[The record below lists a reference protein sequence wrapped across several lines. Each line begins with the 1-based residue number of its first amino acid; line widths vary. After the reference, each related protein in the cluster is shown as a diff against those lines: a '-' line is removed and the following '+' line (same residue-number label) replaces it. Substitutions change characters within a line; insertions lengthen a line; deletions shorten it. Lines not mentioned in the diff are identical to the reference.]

1 MGVHRKIRFLGG
13 VHEKTKI
20 YREDCL
26 KTGTWTVCRFKR
38 RLFEKEGLLFLK
50 EGGGWGGGEGVG

>member
-26 KTGTWTVCRFKR
+26 KTGDFGQFADLRGGFSKKR
-38 RLFEKEGLLFLK
+38 GCCF
-50 EGGGWGGGEGVG
+50 